1 MNEENK
7 EVTPVEPVVEQVP
20 VEETAVVTEPV
31 VEQPAVP
38 VEQPIEPVNTVS
50 VEEKKAK
57 KKGPIILIII
67 LLLLIIGAVVSIIVF
82 KPFDKKKE
90 DKKVIDTP
98 KEVKSDY
105 RMSGNS
111 LEAFDLYFLKLE
123 NNDKNSI
130 INYQLNMLLK

>member
-7 EVTPVEPVVEQVP
+7 EVTPVEPVVEQAP

-31 VEQPAVP
+31 VEQPAAP

-90 DKKVIDTP
+90 D
-98 KEVKSDY
+98 
-105 RMSGNS
+105 
-111 LEAFDLYFLKLE
+111 
-123 NNDKNSI
+123 
-130 INYQLNMLLK
+130 